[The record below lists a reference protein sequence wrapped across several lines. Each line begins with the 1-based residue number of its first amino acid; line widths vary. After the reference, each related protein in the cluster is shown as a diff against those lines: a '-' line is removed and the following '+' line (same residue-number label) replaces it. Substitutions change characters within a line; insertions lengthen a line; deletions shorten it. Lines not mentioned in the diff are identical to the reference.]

1 MTEAAEREC
10 FAWALGALVDGAD
23 LLPVFKSVALM
34 REAAR
39 LIAEAGAL
47 SIRCDRAAKLFRQ
60 MLAEEASGAPIPISE
75 PMVESYRQEIARVAS
90 RRRRRAA

>member
-39 LIAEAGAL
+39 LINLATINILGGCYAKQSERDAET
-47 SIRCDRAAKLFRQ
+47 
-60 MLAEEASGAPIPISE
+60 
-75 PMVESYRQEIARVAS
+75 ARDS
-90 RRRRRAA
+90 